1 MTQELVKN
9 LPEQARRAIYSVYA
23 VLGLALGATQ
33 VGFSAADAGQPVWL
47 TVALAVFAFVG
58 TALGFTAAQN
68 TGAEPVVIEDGDGD
82 HRAVTSAA
90 LDDPHNTTP

>member
-9 LPEQARRAIYSVYA
+9 LPEQARRTIYSAYA

-68 TGAEPVVIEDGDGD
+68 TGAKRVNGN
-82 HRAVTSAA
+82 VTSAA
-90 LDDPHNTTP
+90 LDNPHNTTP